1 MIVPKDIFL
10 FSLPMK
16 TIRKKT
22 TLRLSYDSYL
32 IGPYNLPNVMQMH
45 NLVKDLAR
53 P

>member
-22 TLRLSYDSYL
+22 TLRLSYDDSYL
-32 IGPYNLPNVMQMH
+32 IGPYNLPNVMH